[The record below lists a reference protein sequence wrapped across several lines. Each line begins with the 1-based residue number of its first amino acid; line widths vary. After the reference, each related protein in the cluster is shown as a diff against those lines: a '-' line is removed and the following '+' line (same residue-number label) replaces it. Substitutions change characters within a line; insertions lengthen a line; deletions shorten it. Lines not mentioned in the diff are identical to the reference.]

1 MIVLVR
7 HGETAFNAARILQ
20 PPEVP
25 LNERGLAQAAR
36 AARRI
41 AALGGAALISS
52 DLQRAQ
58 MTAAAIAQATNL
70 SVELEPLLQERNF
83 GALRGRGYDEV
94 GSEIWGPDYQP
105 PEGES
110 LATFSARVARAW
122 AAVVR
127 RAAATSGN
135 VIVVTHGMV
144 CAAVARQFFALDAQH
159 SVPARWGNTSITL
172 CDPAS
177 PHRVHVLNCVEH
189 LADSEDARDGSAPS
203 GL

>member
-36 AARRI
+36 AAQRI
-41 AALGGAALISS
+41 ATLGGAALISS

-58 MTAAAIAQATNL
+58 MTAAAISQATNL
-70 SVELEPLLQERNF
+70 GVELEPLLQERNF
-83 GALRGRGYDEV
+83 GALRGRRYEDV
-94 GSEIWGPDYQP
+94 GDEIWGADYEP

-122 AAVVR
+122 EAVIR
-127 RAAATSGN
+127 RAAATNGN
-135 VIVVTHGMV
+135 LVVVTHGMV
-144 CAAVARQFFALDAQH
+144 CSSIARQFFALDERQ
-159 SVPARWGNTSITL
+159 SMPSRWGNTSISL
-172 CDPAS
+172 CEPVA
-177 PHRVHVLNCVEH
+177 PHRVQVLNCVEH
-189 LADSEDARDGSAPS
+189 LTDSDDARDGSAPS